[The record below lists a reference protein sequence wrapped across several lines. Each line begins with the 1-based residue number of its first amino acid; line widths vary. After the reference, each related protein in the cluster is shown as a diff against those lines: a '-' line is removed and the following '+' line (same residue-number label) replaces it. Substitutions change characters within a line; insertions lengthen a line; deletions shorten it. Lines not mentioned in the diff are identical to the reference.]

1 MGLVLI
7 GIKKSIDFFVD
18 PGLIREKKLKKN
30 KNKNRKKNYVMGLVC
45 ALKGKKILFLR
56 SGCFG

>member
-1 MGLVLI
+1 MI
-7 GIKKSIDFFVD
+7 GIKKSINFFVD